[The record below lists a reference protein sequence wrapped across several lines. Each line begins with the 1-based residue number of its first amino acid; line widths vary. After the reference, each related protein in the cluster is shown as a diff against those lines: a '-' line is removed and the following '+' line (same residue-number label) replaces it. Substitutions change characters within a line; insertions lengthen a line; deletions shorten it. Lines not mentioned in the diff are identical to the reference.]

1 MTRLEIRKRCRH
13 LTKRI
18 NEKLEKEY
26 KPDDYDVFWL
36 GIFLIGVAK
45 IIDEELDSTNTL
57 ITNEIVKNV
66 HRNYFLL
73 GELAEYTLPPLTKK
87 QITNILFNPSA
98 RKSLYKQ
105 LKINKNFLKRGII
118 NEIKSN
124 ILMNKPITDIEVK
137 IGNMIYKSIYGKTK
151 GDAAKLLRTFRT
163 EYTRTRTLAKL
174 TAAEELKKEGF
185 DIHRSWVYTYEA
197 MKPRPAHVEAY
208 GQIDVN
214 GYFII
219 DGYRTRGPGLFGRAD
234 QDINCRC
241 DTDIIIGPKL

>member
-1 MTRLEIRKRCRH
+1 M
-13 LTKRI
+13 
-18 NEKLEKEY
+18 
-26 KPDDYDVFWL
+26 FWL
-36 GIFLIGVAK
+36 SIFLIGVAK
-45 IIDEELDSTNTL
+45 IIDDELEETNVV
-57 ITNEIVKNV
+57 IKREIVKNV
-66 HRNYFLL
+66 QRNYFLL

-87 QITNILFNPSA
+87 QIKDILFNPNV

-124 ILMNKPITDIEVK
+124 IIMNKPIAEIETK

-185 DIHRSWVYTYEA
+185 DIHRTWVYTYEA
-197 MKPRPAHVEAY
+197 MKPRPAHVEAH
-208 GQIDVN
+208 GRMDVK
-214 GYFII
+214 GWFII
-219 DGYRTRGPGLFGRAD
+219 DGYKTRGPGLFGRAD

-241 DTDIIIGPKL
+241 DTEVIIGPKL